1 MKKLLLFLLVC
12 SFSAAV
18 FAQSVPKYVMLE
30 HFTNSRCGI
39 CASRNPAF
47 FTLIEQHPNDVHH
60 IAYHPSFPYN
70 TCVFYLANTA
80 ENNAR
85 ANFYDIDGTPRVVLN
100 GLLVPLATSL
110 LPTATLNTALAQ
122 TSPIYVQVSE
132 TTDVVTVRV
141 YTVGEVTPGDTYKI
155 YVALAEK
162 TINQATPNGENVHH
176 NVFRDMVADAE
187 ITLAPQG
194 EFVELSYTK
203 TTNASWNANE
213 IYALAWV
220 QNVTTDEILNSGTKF
235 DPVLSGVSN
244 PVVKG
249 ELKVSPNPSTDQVTM
264 SIPVGESVESFHL
277 VGLDGRIIYA
287 AYQADQQVLTVA
299 TSNLEAGMYV
309 AVVTT
314 KNATYTGKLSKL

>member
-1 MKKLLLFLLVC
+1 
-12 SFSAAV
+12 
-18 FAQSVPKYVMLE
+18 
-30 HFTNSRCGI
+30 
-39 CASRNPAF
+39 
-47 FTLIEQHPNDVHH
+47 
-60 IAYHPSFPYN
+60 
-70 TCVFYLANTA
+70 
-80 ENNAR
+80 
-85 ANFYDIDGTPRVVLN
+85 
-100 GLLVPLATSL
+100 
-110 LPTATLNTALAQ
+110 
-122 TSPIYVQVSE
+122 
-132 TTDVVTVRV
+132 VTVRV